1 MKFDLIGK
9 NINELTEFMYEI
21 QEKPFRAKQLFK
33 WLYANKIANLN
44 HASSLSRDIIKR
56 IGEKAFI
63 SVPKIV
69 KKEITANNDTA
80 KYLIKLS
87 DGELIESVIMRYE
100 EDQSIGRIT
109 ACISTQIG
117 CKYGCRFCLSGKEGF
132 VRDLTVSEIINQ
144 ILVIQRD
151 INSENDRISN
161 IVFMGIG
168 EPLDN
173 YDNLISSIKI
183 ISNSDGISIS
193 SRKISVSTC
202 GLADKIS
209 ELADEDLNI
218 RLAVS
223 LHSADESKR
232 NDIMP
237 VNRKY
242 NLKTLKRSLLD
253 FQKKNGLKMIFEYAL
268 IKDFND
274 TDEDANKLADYL
286 KDFKCVLNII
296 PLNETK
302 MINKISPED
311 NEIFDFAHK
320 LIKKGIIVTIRK
332 SRGTGI
338 NAACGQLK
346 NYHKNILNQ
355 C

>member
-63 SVPKIV
+63 SVPEIV

-193 SRKISVSTC
+193 SRKISVST
-202 GLADKIS
+202 
-209 ELADEDLNI
+209 
-218 RLAVS
+218 
-223 LHSADESKR
+223 
-232 NDIMP
+232 
-237 VNRKY
+237 
-242 NLKTLKRSLLD
+242 
-253 FQKKNGLKMIFEYAL
+253 
-268 IKDFND
+268 
-274 TDEDANKLADYL
+274 
-286 KDFKCVLNII
+286 
-296 PLNETK
+296 
-302 MINKISPED
+302 
-311 NEIFDFAHK
+311 
-320 LIKKGIIVTIRK
+320 
-332 SRGTGI
+332 
-338 NAACGQLK
+338 
-346 NYHKNILNQ
+346 
-355 C
+355 